1 MKIIKIAICLST
13 FLLSLNGFGLED
25 QAQTISNNSN
35 QIPEINKVAFNQEN
49 LRGTSLVD
57 TQKVQHKI
65 LNEPPIKTQDVDVF
79 TKICILLGISMVYW
93 IHWLICT
100 KPQKISLK

>member
-1 MKIIKIAICLST
+1 MKIIKIAICLSV
-13 FLLSLNGFGLED
+13 FLLSLNAFGLEG
-25 QAQTISNNSN
+25 QGRTSISNPN

-49 LRGTSLVD
+49 LGGKSLVD

-79 TKICILLGISMVYW
+79 TKVCILLGISMVYW
-93 IHWLICT
+93 IHWLICI
-100 KPQKISLK
+100 KLHKNQS